1 MRQLF
6 SALLVVLS
14 VSNVLTAQTAGGLR
28 WSAPKGWR
36 TEAAQSMRA
45 ATYTA
50 APVPGDAARAECAVY
65 FFGAG
70 QGGSVAANLERWQ
83 AQFNAPNGQ
92 AAKATIAKRSA
103 RGLTITTIDTSG
115 VYSGLTGPMGGG
127 APVKDYRLLG
137 AIIEGA
143 GGNVFVKFTGP
154 LRTIGANQLQFEE
167 LLASFQPVK

>member
-1 MRQLF
+1 MLGTILITLTLPM
-6 SALLVVLS
+6 LLA
-14 VSNVLTAQTAGGLR
+14 AQTAGGLR

-36 TEAAQSMRA
+36 TEPAQSMRA

-83 AQFNAPNGQ
+83 AQFLAPNGQ
-92 AAKATIAKRSA
+92 PAKSTVAKRSA
-103 RGLTITTIDTSG
+103 NGLTITTIDTTG
-115 VYSGLTGPMGGG
+115 VYSGLAGPMGGG
-127 APVKDYRLLG
+127 APVRDYRLLG
-137 AIIEGA
+137 AIIEGS

-154 LRTIGANQLQFEE
+154 LKTIGANQLQFEE
-167 LLASFQPVK
+167 LLASFQPAK